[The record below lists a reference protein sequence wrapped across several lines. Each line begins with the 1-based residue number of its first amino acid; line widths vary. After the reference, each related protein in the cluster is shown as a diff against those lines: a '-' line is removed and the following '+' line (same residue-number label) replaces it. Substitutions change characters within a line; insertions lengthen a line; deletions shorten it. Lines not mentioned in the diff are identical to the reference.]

1 MDKVDGFIRVYSVL
15 FGGRIYDFTYSKII
29 YLTRVKIGII
39 YVISHNYAKIKGDS
53 YDSLPS
59 EKT

>member
-1 MDKVDGFIRVYSVL
+1 MIS
-15 FGGRIYDFTYSKII
+15 

>member
-1 MDKVDGFIRVYSVL
+1 MDLLGYIQYYLEVEYMIS
-15 FGGRIYDFTYSKII
+15 